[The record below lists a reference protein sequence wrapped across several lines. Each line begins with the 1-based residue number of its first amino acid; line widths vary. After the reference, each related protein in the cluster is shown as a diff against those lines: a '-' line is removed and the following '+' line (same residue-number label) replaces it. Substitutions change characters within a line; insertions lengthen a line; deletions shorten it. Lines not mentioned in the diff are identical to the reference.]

1 MISKKEAGKE
11 KSISENSEPDTV
23 TDGASKDLKAA
34 TASETQPAEPE
45 KPHLEPQSPSSKRRQ
60 SEFGPSSAGSSSQ
73 NVTPKRARGAQTAVK
88 ILPIKYEF
96 CGVEDMVILIANM
109 ISELIATNDGL
120 PLRTGVL
127 TRFHSR

>member
-1 MISKKEAGKE
+1 MNVKKELADGGPTSAKP
-11 KSISENSEPDTV
+11 EPKTTAV
-23 TDGASKDLKAA
+23 VEAAAA
-34 TASETQPAEPE
+34 TEAAPTRLE
-45 KPHLEPQSPSSKRRQ
+45 KPLLEAQSPSTKRRQ
-60 SEFGPSSAGSSSQ
+60 SPTGPSSVGANSR
-73 NVTPKRARGAQTAVK
+73 NTAPKRARGAQTEVK

-96 CGVEDMVILIANM
+96 CEVEDMVILIANM